1 MNTNLN
7 IDDNLLDNVSE
18 LTGITDKNTLI
29 IAGLES
35 LLTKQH
41 QRRLSDKKPVKKS
54 FPKKYYQNIFSK
66 SSYLTPNKALY
77 QLINH
82 YGTSLCEDPKRCE
95 ALLRDSCGGKHQR
108 EISLLVNALKEKITV
123 NLLNPPIWLSKNQLF
138 SHLTARLHKGL
149 GLDKK
154 LSAWAVSTWANSL
167 DKISKGRWSLKIL
180 VISLVIFLNIALL
193 LFLLAEPEIKTQ
205 IKIEPIVPEVIEK
218 KQPEIV
224 PTIKTIP
231 LTIRSNVYHDKVFIN
246 GKAYGATPLYN
257 IELAPGLYTLRV
269 EKPNYIPFEQQINL
283 QKTKIIRVKLRRK
296 K

>member
-7 IDDNLLDNVSE
+7 IDDNLLDNASE

-29 IAGLES
+29 IAGLEA

-41 QRRLSDKKPVKKS
+41 QRRVSDKKPIKKS

-66 SSYLTPNKALY
+66 SSYLTPNKALS

-82 YGTSLCEDPKRCE
+82 YGTSLCEEPKRCE

-138 SHLTARLHKGL
+138 FHLTARLHKGL

-167 DKISKGRWSLKIL
+167 DKISRRFRLPLRIL
-180 VISLVIFLNIALL
+180 TISVVIVAITL
-193 LFLLAEPEIKTQ
+193 LFLLAKPEVTTQ
-205 IKIEPIVPEVIEK
+205 VKVEIIVPQVIEK
-218 KQPEIV
+218 KKPKIV
-224 PTIKTIP
+224 QAIKTIP

-269 EKPNYIPFEQQINL
+269 KKPNYIPFEQQINL